1 MSEENTNINNNDDEV
16 LESSVDTTE
25 EDNITSDDLAN
36 MSDSQFEEYLQSGKT
51 PSTNNSDVPDTS
63 DEEDKNK
70 DKEDEEDKET
80 VSEKKDDETEVTV
93 EDTNDVD
100 NNEEQKDDSSST
112 DSSST
117 IDYKAAYETI
127 FKPFKANGK
136 EITPR
141 NVDDVINLMQMGA
154 NYTKKMQVI
163 APMKK
168 IIESL
173 NKAEIDEKN
182 LNFLIDVYKGD
193 KEAIKKLLKKH
204 SVDPI
209 ELDLDETNY
218 VPKNNIVSDEDV
230 EFSNVLDDI
239 RDSLPK
245 IQDIINSK
253 WDKNSKDKLLSDPK
267 LLRALHEEIQYG
279 RFDKI
284 QAQVEMEKMF
294 GRYRGV
300 SDLDAY
306 IDIVTK
312 AVQKESQQHQPES
325 KVETKSEP
333 KVTHKIPDKTKAAPT
348 KTKSTTK
355 SSLTAKDILS
365 MSEEDFNKLNIDDL
379 YS

>member
-1 MSEENTNINNNDDEV
+1 MSEENTNINNDEV
-16 LESSVDTTE
+16 LEPSVDTTE

-36 MSDSQFEEYLQSGKT
+36 MSDSQFEEYLQSGKI
-51 PSTNNSDVPDTS
+51 PSTNNTDVSDVS
-63 DEEDKNK
+63 DEEDK

-80 VSEKKDDETEVTV
+80 VSEKEDDETEVTV

-168 IIESL
+168 VIESL

-312 AVQKESQQHQPES
+312 AVQKESQQHQPEP
-325 KVETKSEP
+325 KVETKPES

>member
-16 LESSVDTTE
+16 LKPSVNTTE

-51 PSTNNSDVPDTS
+51 PNVNNTDIPDTS
-63 DEEDKNK
+63 DEEDVNK
-70 DKEDEEDKET
+70 DKEDKEDKET
-80 VSEKKDDETEVTV
+80 VSEKDGETEVTV

-117 IDYKAAYETI
+117 INYKAAYEAI

-141 NVDDVINLMQMGA
+141 NIDDVINLMQMGA

-218 VPKNNIVSDEDV
+218 VPKNNMVSDEDV
-230 EFSNVLDDI
+230 EFSNVIDDI

-312 AVQKESQQHQPES
+312 EVQKESQQHQPEP

>member
-1 MSEENTNINNNDDEV
+1 MSEENTNINNDEV
-16 LESSVDTTE
+16 VEPSVDTTE

-36 MSDSQFEEYLQSGKT
+36 MSDSQFEEYLQSGKI
-51 PSTNNSDVPDTS
+51 PNVSNIDISNN
-63 DEEDKNK
+63 E
-70 DKEDEEDKET
+70 DKEDEET
-80 VSEKKDDETEVTV
+80 TSEEKDNETE
-93 EDTNDVD
+93 EIEVD
-100 NNEEQKDDSSST
+100 NNNDEEEKDNSSPT
-112 DSSST
+112 DDTST
-117 IDYKAAYETI
+117 IDYKAAYDSI

-168 IIESL
+168 VIESL
-173 NKAEIDEKN
+173 NKAEIDEEN

-230 EFSNVLDDI
+230 EFSNVIDDI

-245 IQDIINSK
+245 IQDIVNSK

-312 AVQKESQQHQPES
+312 VVQKELQQPEP
-325 KVETKSEP
+325 KVEPKPEP
-333 KVTHKIPDKTKAAPT
+333 KVTRSIPDKTKAAPT
-348 KTKSTTK
+348 KTKSIAK

>member
-1 MSEENTNINNNDDEV
+1 MSEENTNMDNEE
-16 LESSVDTTE
+16 LESSVNATE

-36 MSDSQFEEYLQSGKT
+36 MSDSQFEEYLQSGKI
-51 PSTNNSDVPDTS
+51 PNVNNTDVS
-63 DEEDKNK
+63 
-70 DKEDEEDKET
+70 DKEDKEDKET
-80 VSEKKDDETEVTV
+80 TSEEKDNETEEV
-93 EDTNDVD
+93 EVDINDVD
-100 NNEEQKDDSSST
+100 VKDNKEQKEDSSST
-112 DSSST
+112 DNNPT

-168 IIESL
+168 VIESL
-173 NKAEIDEKN
+173 NKAEIDEEN

-230 EFSNVLDDI
+230 EFSNVIDDI

-253 WDKNSKDKLLSDPK
+253 WDKNSKDKLLSDPR

-312 AVQKESQQHQPES
+312 VVQKESQQPEP
-325 KVETKSEP
+325 KVEPKPEP
-333 KVTHKIPDKTKAAPT
+333 KVTRSIPDKTKAAPT

-355 SSLTAKDILS
+355 SNLTAKDILS

>member
-1 MSEENTNINNNDDEV
+1 MSEENTNIDNDEV
-16 LESSVDTTE
+16 LESSVNTTE

-36 MSDSQFEEYLQSGKT
+36 MSDSQFEEYLQSRKI
-51 PSTNNSDVPDTS
+51 PNVNNTDISDK
-63 DEEDKNK
+63 E
-70 DKEDEEDKET
+70 DKEDEET
-80 VSEKKDDETEVTV
+80 TSEEKDNETEEV
-93 EDTNDVD
+93 EVNINEVD
-100 NNEEQKDDSSST
+100 DSNNEEQKDDSSST
-112 DSSST
+112 DNNST
-117 IDYKAAYETI
+117 VDYKAAYETI

-168 IIESL
+168 VIESL
-173 NKAEIDEKN
+173 NKAEIDEEN

-209 ELDLDETNY
+209 ELDLEETNY

-230 EFSNVLDDI
+230 EFSNVIDDI

-253 WDKNSKDKLLSDPK
+253 WDKNSKDKLLSDPR

-312 AVQKESQQHQPES
+312 VVQKESQQPEP
-325 KVETKSEP
+325 KVEPKSEP
-333 KVTHKIPDKTKAAPT
+333 KVTRSIPDKTKAAPT

-355 SSLTAKDILS
+355 SILTAKDILS

>member
-1 MSEENTNINNNDDEV
+1 MSEENTNIDNEEV
-16 LESSVDTTE
+16 LESSVDTTK
-25 EDNITSDDLAN
+25 EDDITSEDLAN
-36 MSDSQFEEYLQSGKT
+36 MSDSQFEEYLQSGKI
-51 PSTNNSDVPDTS
+51 PNVNNTDVSDK
-63 DEEDKNK
+63 E
-70 DKEDEEDKET
+70 DKEDEET
-80 VSEKKDDETEVTV
+80 TSEEKDNETEEV
-93 EDTNDVD
+93 EVD
-100 NNEEQKDDSSST
+100 INEVDNSNNEEQKDDSSST
-112 DSSST
+112 DNNPA

-168 IIESL
+168 VIESL
-173 NKAEIDEKN
+173 NKAEIDEEN

-209 ELDLDETNY
+209 ELDLEETNY

-230 EFSNVLDDI
+230 EFSNVIDDI

-253 WDKNSKDKLLSDPK
+253 WDKNSKDKLLSDPR

-312 AVQKESQQHQPES
+312 VVQKESQQPEP
-325 KVETKSEP
+325 KVEPKSEP
-333 KVTHKIPDKTKAAPT
+333 KVTRSIPDKTKAAPT

>member
-1 MSEENTNINNNDDEV
+1 MSEENININNDEV

-36 MSDSQFEEYLQSGKT
+36 MSDSQFEEYLQSGKI
-51 PSTNNSDVPDTS
+51 PSTNNTDVSDVS
-63 DEEDKNK
+63 DEEDK

-80 VSEKKDDETEVTV
+80 VSEKEDDETEVTV

-168 IIESL
+168 VIESL

-312 AVQKESQQHQPES
+312 AVQKESQQHQPEP
-325 KVETKSEP
+325 KVETKPES

>member
-1 MSEENTNINNNDDEV
+1 MSEENTNINNDEV
-16 LESSVDTTE
+16 LEPSVDTTE

-36 MSDSQFEEYLQSGKT
+36 MSDSQFEEYLQSGKI
-51 PSTNNSDVPDTS
+51 PSTNNTDVSDVS

-80 VSEKKDDETEVTV
+80 VSEKEDDETEVTV

-168 IIESL
+168 VIESL

-325 KVETKSEP
+325 QT
-333 KVTHKIPDKTKAAPT
+333 
-348 KTKSTTK
+348 
-355 SSLTAKDILS
+355 
-365 MSEEDFNKLNIDDL
+365 
-379 YS
+379 Y

>member
-1 MSEENTNINNNDDEV
+1 MSEENTNINNDEV
-16 LESSVDTTE
+16 LEPSVDTTE

-36 MSDSQFEEYLQSGKT
+36 MSDSQFEEYLQSGKI
-51 PSTNNSDVPDTS
+51 PNTNNTDVPDVS
-63 DEEDKNK
+63 DEEDK

-80 VSEKKDDETEVTV
+80 VSEKEDDETEVTV

-154 NYTKKMQVI
+154 KYTKKMQVI

-168 IIESL
+168 VIESL

-312 AVQKESQQHQPES
+312 AVQKESQQHQPEL
-325 KVETKSEP
+325 KVETKPEP

>member
-1 MSEENTNINNNDDEV
+1 MSEENTNIDNDEV
-16 LESSVDTTE
+16 LESSVNTTE
-25 EDNITSDDLAN
+25 EDDITSEDLAN
-36 MSDSQFEEYLQSGKT
+36 MSDSQFEEYLQSGKI
-51 PSTNNSDVPDTS
+51 PNVNNTDVS
-63 DEEDKNK
+63 
-70 DKEDEEDKET
+70 DKEDKEDKET
-80 VSEKKDDETEVTV
+80 TSEEKDNETEKV
-93 EDTNDVD
+93 EVD
-100 NNEEQKDDSSST
+100 INEVDDSNNEEQKDDSSST
-112 DSSST
+112 ENTST
-117 IDYKAAYETI
+117 IDYKTAYEAI

-168 IIESL
+168 VIESL
-173 NKAEIDEKN
+173 NKAEIDEEN

-209 ELDLDETNY
+209 ELDLEETNY

-230 EFSNVLDDI
+230 EFSNVIDDI

-253 WDKNSKDKLLSDPK
+253 WDKNSKDKLLSDPR

-312 AVQKESQQHQPES
+312 VVQKESQQPEP
-325 KVETKSEP
+325 KVEPKPEP
-333 KVTHKIPDKTKAAPT
+333 KVTRSIPDKTKAAPT

>member
-1 MSEENTNINNNDDEV
+1 MSEENTNINNNDEV
-16 LESSVDTTE
+16 LEPSVDTTE

-36 MSDSQFEEYLQSGKT
+36 MSDSQFEEYLQSGKI
-51 PSTNNSDVPDTS
+51 PSANNSNVSDTS

-70 DKEDEEDKET
+70 NKEDEEDKET
-80 VSEKKDDETEVTV
+80 VSEKEDDKTEVIV

-100 NNEEQKDDSSST
+100 NNEEQKDNSSST

-168 IIESL
+168 VIESL

-230 EFSNVLDDI
+230 EFSDVLDDI

-312 AVQKESQQHQPES
+312 AVQKESQQHQPEP

-365 MSEEDFNKLNIDDL
+365 MSEEDFNKLNINDL

>member
-1 MSEENTNINNNDDEV
+1 MSEENTNINNDEV
-16 LESSVDTTE
+16 LESSVDTPE

-36 MSDSQFEEYLQSGKT
+36 MSDSQFEEYLQSGKV
-51 PSTNNSDVPDTS
+51 PSVNNSDIS
-63 DEEDKNK
+63 
-70 DKEDEEDKET
+70 DKEVEET
-80 VSEKKDDETEVTV
+80 VSEEKDTETEVTV

-100 NNEEQKDDSSST
+100 NNDNEEQENNSSST
-112 DSSST
+112 DSDST
-117 IDYKAAYETI
+117 TDYKTAYEAI

-154 NYTKKMQVI
+154 NYTKKMQLI

-168 IIESL
+168 VIESL
-173 NKAEIDEKN
+173 NKAEIDEEN

-209 ELDLDETNY
+209 ELDLEETNY

-230 EFSNVLDDI
+230 EFSNVIDEI

-245 IQDIINSK
+245 IQDIVNSK

-312 AVQKESQQHQPES
+312 VVQKETQHQPEQ
-325 KVETKSEP
+325 KVEIKSEP
-333 KVTHKIPDKTKAAPT
+333 KVTRSIPDKTKAAPT

>member
-1 MSEENTNINNNDDEV
+1 MSEENTNIDNDEV
-16 LESSVDTTE
+16 LESSVNTTE

-36 MSDSQFEEYLQSGKT
+36 MSDSQFEEYLQSGKI
-51 PSTNNSDVPDTS
+51 PNVNNTDVS
-63 DEEDKNK
+63 
-70 DKEDEEDKET
+70 DKEDKEDKET
-80 VSEKKDDETEVTV
+80 TSEEKDNETEEV
-93 EDTNDVD
+93 EVD
-100 NNEEQKDDSSST
+100 INEVDDSNNEEQKDDSSST
-112 DSSST
+112 NNPT

-168 IIESL
+168 VIESL
-173 NKAEIDEKN
+173 NKAEIDEEN

-209 ELDLDETNY
+209 ELDLEETNY

-230 EFSNVLDDI
+230 EFSNVIDDI

-312 AVQKESQQHQPES
+312 VVQKESQQPEP
-325 KVETKSEP
+325 KVEPKPEP
-333 KVTHKIPDKTKAAPT
+333 KVTRSIPDKTKAAPT

>member
-1 MSEENTNINNNDDEV
+1 MSEENTNINNDEV
-16 LESSVDTTE
+16 LESSIDTTE

-36 MSDSQFEEYLQSGKT
+36 MSDSQFEEYLQSGKV
-51 PSTNNSDVPDTS
+51 PNVNNSDIS
-63 DEEDKNK
+63 
-70 DKEDEEDKET
+70 DKEVEET
-80 VSEKKDDETEVTV
+80 VSEEKDTETEIKV
-93 EDTNDVD
+93 EDTNNVD
-100 NNEEQKDDSSST
+100 NNDNEEQENNSSST
-112 DSSST
+112 DSDST
-117 IDYKAAYETI
+117 VDYKTAYETI

-168 IIESL
+168 VIESL
-173 NKAEIDEKN
+173 NKAEIDEEN

-209 ELDLDETNY
+209 ELDLEETNY

-230 EFSNVLDDI
+230 EFSNVIDEI

-245 IQDIINSK
+245 IQDIVNSK

-312 AVQKESQQHQPES
+312 VVQKESQQQQPEP
-325 KVETKSEP
+325 KVEPKPEP
-333 KVTHKIPDKTKAAPT
+333 KVTRSIPDKTKAAPT

>member
-1 MSEENTNINNNDDEV
+1 MSEENTNINNDEV

-36 MSDSQFEEYLQSGKT
+36 MSDSQFEEYLQSGKI
-51 PSTNNSDVPDTS
+51 PSVNNSDVPD
-63 DEEDKNK
+63 
-70 DKEDEEDKET
+70 KEIEET
-80 VSEKKDDETEVTV
+80 VSEEKDTETEVTV

-100 NNEEQKDDSSST
+100 NNDNEEQEDNSSST
-112 DSSST
+112 DSDST
-117 IDYKAAYETI
+117 IDYKTAYDAI

-168 IIESL
+168 VIESL
-173 NKAEIDEKN
+173 NKAEIDEEN

-209 ELDLDETNY
+209 ELDLEETNY

-230 EFSNVLDDI
+230 EFSNVIDEI

-245 IQDIINSK
+245 IQDIVNSK
-253 WDKNSKDKLLSDPK
+253 WDKNSKDKLLSDPRI
-267 LLRALHEEIQYG
+267 LRALHEEIQYG

-312 AVQKESQQHQPES
+312 VVQKEAQHQPEQ
-325 KVETKSEP
+325 KVEVKPEP
-333 KVTHKIPDKTKAAPT
+333 KVTRSIPDKTKAAPT

-355 SSLTAKDILS
+355 NSLTAKDILS

>member
-1 MSEENTNINNNDDEV
+1 MSEENTNMGNEE
-16 LESSVDTTE
+16 LESSVNTTE
-25 EDNITSDDLAN
+25 EDDITSEDLAN
-36 MSDSQFEEYLQSGKT
+36 MSDSQFEEYLQSGKI
-51 PSTNNSDVPDTS
+51 PNVNNTDVPDK
-63 DEEDKNK
+63 E
-70 DKEDEEDKET
+70 DKEDEET
-80 VSEKKDDETEVTV
+80 TSEEKDNETE
-93 EDTNDVD
+93 EVD
-100 NNEEQKDDSSST
+100 INEVDNSNNEEQKDDSSST
-112 DSSST
+112 ENTST
-117 IDYKAAYETI
+117 IDYKTAYEAI

-168 IIESL
+168 VIESL
-173 NKAEIDEKN
+173 NKAEIDEEN

-209 ELDLDETNY
+209 ELDLEETNY

-230 EFSNVLDDI
+230 EFSNVIDDI

-253 WDKNSKDKLLSDPK
+253 WDKNSKDKLLSDPR

-312 AVQKESQQHQPES
+312 VVQKESQQPEPKVES
-325 KVETKSEP
+325 KPEP
-333 KVTHKIPDKTKAAPT
+333 KVTRSIPDKTKAAPT

-365 MSEEDFNKLNIDDL
+365 MSEEDFNKLNIDQPF
-379 YS
+379 

>member
-1 MSEENTNINNNDDEV
+1 MSEENTNINNDEV
-16 LESSVDTTE
+16 LESSIDTTE

-36 MSDSQFEEYLQSGKT
+36 MSDSQFEEYLQSGKV
-51 PSTNNSDVPDTS
+51 PNVNNSDIS
-63 DEEDKNK
+63 
-70 DKEDEEDKET
+70 DKEVEET
-80 VSEKKDDETEVTV
+80 VSEEKDTETEIKV
-93 EDTNDVD
+93 EDTNNVD
-100 NNEEQKDDSSST
+100 NNDNEEQENNSSST
-112 DSSST
+112 DSDST
-117 IDYKAAYETI
+117 VDYKTAYETI

-168 IIESL
+168 VIESL
-173 NKAEIDEKN
+173 NKAEIDEEN

-209 ELDLDETNY
+209 ELDLEETNY

-230 EFSNVLDDI
+230 EFSNVIDEI
-239 RDSLPK
+239 KDSLPK
-245 IQDIINSK
+245 IQDIVNSK

-312 AVQKESQQHQPES
+312 VVQKESQQQQPEP
-325 KVETKSEP
+325 KVEPKPEP
-333 KVTHKIPDKTKAAPT
+333 KVTRSIPDKTKAAPT

>member
-1 MSEENTNINNNDDEV
+1 MSEENTNINNDEV
-16 LESSVDTTE
+16 LEPSVDTTE

-36 MSDSQFEEYLQSGKT
+36 MSDSQFEEYLQSGKI
-51 PSTNNSDVPDTS
+51 PSTNNTDVSDVS
-63 DEEDKNK
+63 DEENK

-80 VSEKKDDETEVTV
+80 VSEKENDETEVTV

-168 IIESL
+168 VIESL

-230 EFSNVLDDI
+230 EFSNVIDDI

-312 AVQKESQQHQPES
+312 AVQKESQQHQPEP

>member
-1 MSEENTNINNNDDEV
+1 MSEENTNINNDEV
-16 LESSVDTTE
+16 LEPSVDTTE

-36 MSDSQFEEYLQSGKT
+36 MSDSQFEEYLQSGKI
-51 PSTNNSDVPDTS
+51 PSTNNTDVPDVS
-63 DEEDKNK
+63 DEENK

-80 VSEKKDDETEVTV
+80 VSEKEDNETEVTV

-168 IIESL
+168 VIESL

-230 EFSNVLDDI
+230 EFSDVLDDI

-312 AVQKESQQHQPES
+312 AVQKESQQHQPEP
-325 KVETKSEP
+325 KVETKPEP

>member
-16 LESSVDTTE
+16 LEPSVDTTE

-51 PSTNNSDVPDTS
+51 PNVNNTDIPDTS
-63 DEEDKNK
+63 DEENVNK
-70 DKEDEEDKET
+70 DKEDKEDKET
-80 VSEKKDDETEVTV
+80 VSEKDDETEVTV

-117 IDYKAAYETI
+117 IDYKAAYEAI

-141 NVDDVINLMQMGA
+141 NIDDVINLMQMGA

-168 IIESL
+168 VIESL

-218 VPKNNIVSDEDV
+218 VPKNNMVSDEDV
-230 EFSNVLDDI
+230 EFSNVIDDI

-294 GRYRGV
+294 GRYRGI

-312 AVQKESQQHQPES
+312 EVQKESQQHQPEP

>member
-1 MSEENTNINNNDDEV
+1 MNEENTNINNDEV

-36 MSDSQFEEYLQSGKT
+36 MSDSQFEEYLQSGKV
-51 PSTNNSDVPDTS
+51 PNVNNSDVPDKEI
-63 DEEDKNK
+63 EETASEEK
-70 DKEDEEDKET
+70 DT
-80 VSEKKDDETEVTV
+80 ETEVTV

-100 NNEEQKDDSSST
+100 NNDNEEQEDNSSST
-112 DSSST
+112 DSDST
-117 IDYKAAYETI
+117 IDYKTAYEAI

-154 NYTKKMQVI
+154 NYTKKMQLI

-168 IIESL
+168 VIESL
-173 NKAEIDEKN
+173 NKAEIDEEN

-209 ELDLDETNY
+209 ELDLEETNY

-230 EFSNVLDDI
+230 EFSNVIDEI

-245 IQDIINSK
+245 IQDIVNSK
-253 WDKNSKDKLLSDPK
+253 WDKNSKDKLLSDPR

-312 AVQKESQQHQPES
+312 VVQKEAQHQPEQ
-325 KVETKSEP
+325 KVEVKPEP
-333 KVTHKIPDKTKAAPT
+333 KVTRNIPDKTKAAPT
-348 KTKSTTK
+348 KTKSTAK
-355 SSLTAKDILS
+355 SGLTAKDILS

>member
-16 LESSVDTTE
+16 LEPSVDTTE

-51 PSTNNSDVPDTS
+51 PNVNNTDIPDTS
-63 DEEDKNK
+63 DEEDVNK
-70 DKEDEEDKET
+70 DKEDKEDKET
-80 VSEKKDDETEVTV
+80 VSEKDGETEVTV

-112 DSSST
+112 DSRST
-117 IDYKAAYETI
+117 IDYKAAYEAI

-141 NVDDVINLMQMGA
+141 NIDDVINLMQMGA

-168 IIESL
+168 VIESL

-218 VPKNNIVSDEDV
+218 VPKNNMVSDEDV
-230 EFSNVLDDI
+230 EFSNVIDDI

-294 GRYRGV
+294 GRYRGI

-312 AVQKESQQHQPES
+312 EVQKESQQHQPEP

-333 KVTHKIPDKTKAAPT
+333 KVTRKIPDKTKAAPT

>member
-1 MSEENTNINNNDDEV
+1 MSEENTNINNDEV
-16 LESSVDTTE
+16 LESSVEATE

-36 MSDSQFEEYLQSGKT
+36 MSDSQFEEYLQSGKI
-51 PSTNNSDVPDTS
+51 PNVNNTDVPDK
-63 DEEDKNK
+63 EN
-70 DKEDEEDKET
+70 KEDEET
-80 VSEKKDDETEVTV
+80 TSEEKDNETEEV
-93 EDTNDVD
+93 EIDINDVD
-100 NNEEQKDDSSST
+100 VKDNEEQKEDSSST
-112 DSSST
+112 NNNST
-117 IDYKAAYETI
+117 VDYKSAYEAI

-168 IIESL
+168 VIESL
-173 NKAEIDEKN
+173 NKAEIDEEN

-245 IQDIINSK
+245 IQDIVNTK
-253 WDKNSKDKLLSDPK
+253 WDKNSKDKLLSDPR

-312 AVQKESQQHQPES
+312 VVQKEAQQQPEP
-325 KVETKSEP
+325 KVEPKPEP
-333 KVTHKIPDKTKAAPT
+333 KVTRSIPDKTKAAPT

>member
-1 MSEENTNINNNDDEV
+1 MSEENTNIDNDEV
-16 LESSVDTTE
+16 LESSVNTTE
-25 EDNITSDDLAN
+25 EDDITSDDLAN
-36 MSDSQFEEYLQSGKT
+36 MSDSQFEEYLQSGKI
-51 PSTNNSDVPDTS
+51 PNVNNTDISDK
-63 DEEDKNK
+63 EN
-70 DKEDEEDKET
+70 KEDEET
-80 VSEKKDDETEVTV
+80 TSEEKDNETEEV
-93 EDTNDVD
+93 EVNINEVD
-100 NNEEQKDDSSST
+100 DSNSEEQKDDSSST
-112 DSSST
+112 ENTST
-117 IDYKAAYETI
+117 IDYKTAYEAI

-168 IIESL
+168 VIESL
-173 NKAEIDEKN
+173 NKAEIDEEN

-209 ELDLDETNY
+209 ELDLEETNY

-230 EFSNVLDDI
+230 EFSNVIDDI

-253 WDKNSKDKLLSDPK
+253 WDKNSKDKLLSDPR

-312 AVQKESQQHQPES
+312 VVQKESQQPEP
-325 KVETKSEP
+325 KVEPKPEP
-333 KVTHKIPDKTKAAPT
+333 KVTRSIPDKTKAAPT

>member
-1 MSEENTNINNNDDEV
+1 MSEENTNIDNNDEV
-16 LESSVDTTE
+16 LEPSVDTTE

-36 MSDSQFEEYLQSGKT
+36 MSDSQFEEYLQSGKI
-51 PSTNNSDVPDTS
+51 PSTNNTDVPDVS
-63 DEEDKNK
+63 DEEDK

-80 VSEKKDDETEVTV
+80 VSEKEDDETEVTV

-100 NNEEQKDDSSST
+100 SNEEQKDDSSST

-168 IIESL
+168 VIESL

-230 EFSNVLDDI
+230 EFSDVLDDI

-325 KVETKSEP
+325 KVETKPEP

>member
-1 MSEENTNINNNDDEV
+1 MSEENTNINNDEV
-16 LESSVDTTE
+16 LEPSVDTTK

-36 MSDSQFEEYLQSGKT
+36 MSDSQFEEYLQSGKI
-51 PSTNNSDVPDTS
+51 PSTNNTDVPDVS
-63 DEEDKNK
+63 DEENK
-70 DKEDEEDKET
+70 DKEDEEDKKT
-80 VSEKKDDETEVTV
+80 VSEKEDDETEVTV

-100 NNEEQKDDSSST
+100 NNEEQKNDSSST

-168 IIESL
+168 VIESL

-312 AVQKESQQHQPES
+312 AVQKESQQHQPEP
-325 KVETKSEP
+325 KVETKPEP

>member
-1 MSEENTNINNNDDEV
+1 MSEENTNINNDEV
-16 LESSVDTTE
+16 LEPSVDTTE

-36 MSDSQFEEYLQSGKT
+36 MSDSQFEEYLQSGKI
-51 PSTNNSDVPDTS
+51 PSTNNTDVSDVS

-80 VSEKKDDETEVTV
+80 VSEKEDDETEVTV

-168 IIESL
+168 VIESL

-312 AVQKESQQHQPES
+312 AVQ
-325 KVETKSEP
+325 
-333 KVTHKIPDKTKAAPT
+333 
-348 KTKSTTK
+348 
-355 SSLTAKDILS
+355 
-365 MSEEDFNKLNIDDL
+365 
-379 YS
+379 

>member
-1 MSEENTNINNNDDEV
+1 MSEENTNIDNNEV
-16 LESSVDTTE
+16 LESSVNATE

-36 MSDSQFEEYLQSGKT
+36 MSDSQFEEYLQSGKI
-51 PSTNNSDVPDTS
+51 PNVNNTDVPDK
-63 DEEDKNK
+63 EN
-70 DKEDEEDKET
+70 KEDEETTSEEKDNET
-80 VSEKKDDETEVTV
+80 ETEVDV
-93 EDTNDVD
+93 DVNDVD
-100 NNEEQKDDSSST
+100 VKDNEEQESDSSST
-112 DSSST
+112 DNNST
-117 IDYKAAYETI
+117 VDYKAAYETI

-168 IIESL
+168 VIESL
-173 NKAEIDEKN
+173 NKAEINEEN

-193 KEAIKKLLKKH
+193 KEAIKKLLKRH

-209 ELDLDETNY
+209 ELDLEETNY

-230 EFSNVLDDI
+230 EFSNVIDDI

-253 WDKNSKDKLLSDPK
+253 WDKNSKDKLLSDPR
-267 LLRALHEEIQYG
+267 LLKALHEEIQYG

-312 AVQKESQQHQPES
+312 VVQKESQQPEP
-325 KVETKSEP
+325 KVEPKPEP
-333 KVTHKIPDKTKAAPT
+333 KVTRSIPDKTKAAPT

>member
-16 LESSVDTTE
+16 LEPSVDTTE

-51 PSTNNSDVPDTS
+51 PNVNNTDIPDTS
-63 DEEDKNK
+63 DEEDVNK
-70 DKEDEEDKET
+70 DKEDKEDKET
-80 VSEKKDDETEVTV
+80 VSEKDGETEVTV

-117 IDYKAAYETI
+117 IDYKAAYEAI

-141 NVDDVINLMQMGA
+141 NIDDVINLMQMGA

-168 IIESL
+168 VIESL

-218 VPKNNIVSDEDV
+218 VPKNNMVSDEDV
-230 EFSNVLDDI
+230 EFSNVIDDI

-294 GRYRGV
+294 GRYRGI

-312 AVQKESQQHQPES
+312 EVQKESQQHQPEP

-379 YS
+379 YN

>member
-1 MSEENTNINNNDDEV
+1 MSEENTNMNNED
-16 LESSVDTTE
+16 LESSVDTPT

-36 MSDSQFEEYLQSGKT
+36 MSDSQFEEYLQSGKV
-51 PSTNNSDVPDTS
+51 PSINNTDVPDKETN
-63 DEEDKNK
+63 E
-70 DKEDEEDKET
+70 DKEDEEANSEEDNKET
-80 VSEKKDDETEVTV
+80 EEVDV
-93 EDTNDVD
+93 DVNDVD
-100 NNEEQKDDSSST
+100 IKDNEEQNT
-112 DSSST
+112 DSSPTDNTST
-117 IDYKAAYETI
+117 IDYKTAYEAI

-168 IIESL
+168 VIESL
-173 NKAEIDEKN
+173 NKAEINEEN

-230 EFSNVLDDI
+230 EFSNVIDEI

-245 IQDIINSK
+245 IQDIVKTK
-253 WDKNSKDKLLSDPK
+253 WDNSSRDKLLSDPR

-312 AVQKESQQHQPES
+312 VVQQEAQQQQQPEP
-325 KVETKSEP
+325 KVEPKPEP
-333 KVTHKIPDKTKAAPT
+333 KVTRTIPDKTKAAPT

-355 SSLTAKDILS
+355 SGYTAKDILS